1 MIRFAG
7 RRSKKAKGSFL
18 EMLVIKAKTETLRKG
33 CEMFK
38 NEEGDNKKKKR
49 RLTEVGIAVVI
60 LVALVL
66 IKIAAGGK
74 LNPTVSEGSTTIFD
88 VYEIGIP
95 DFNGNDYVIQI
106 NKGESFF
113 RPDEISDTFYM
124 KNDPLDKL
132 GRAGAGTMCADEPN
146 IQTGERSSISDL
158 KPSGWHGGGFY
169 ERSHILMWKLT
180 GNNTIEN
187 LVTGTATFNEKNMQD
202 YEKMVTRYLWDHP
215 DNHVMY
221 RVTPLFKGT
230 ELVCRGVLMEAYSVE
245 DQGELE
251 FCVFVYNAEPGA
263 VIDYETGDYM
273 EDAENMT
280 KERPEQ
286 S

>member
-1 MIRFAG
+1 MFN
-7 RRSKKAKGSFL
+7 KG
-18 EMLVIKAKTETLRKG
+18 
-33 CEMFK
+33 
-38 NEEGDNKKKKR
+38 EGDGKKTKR
-49 RLTEVGIAVVI
+49 RVTEIGIAAII

-66 IKIAAGGK
+66 IKFAAGGK
-74 LNPTVSEGSTTIFD
+74 LSPTVSEGSTTIFD

-95 DFNGNDYVIQI
+95 DFNGEDYVITI
-106 NKGESFF
+106 NKDESFF
-113 RPDEISDTFYM
+113 RPDEISDTYFTELSS
-124 KNDPLDKL
+124 LDKY
-132 GRAGAGTMCADEPN
+132 GRAGSATMCADEPH
-146 IQTGERSSISDL
+146 IQTGERTSISEL

-169 ERSHILMWKLT
+169 ERSHLLMWKLT
-180 GNNTIEN
+180 GLNEIEN
-187 LVTGTATFNEKNMQD
+187 LVTGTATFNEDNMQN
-202 YEKMVTRYLWDHP
+202 YEKKVTRYLWDHP

-280 KERPEQ
+280 PGRPEEQQ